1 MHFHLPKP
9 MHGWREFAGEVG
21 VIVLGVLI
29 ALGAEQAIDSVHRRS
44 EAREARSEIEAEVVT
59 DITRIK
65 QRALNADCV
74 DARLNEMDQIIDS
87 ENSDGTIRRPSLIGR
102 PPRYAIETMRW
113 DAASQSGRV
122 SLLPSDWQAQF
133 GFLYTVLR
141 YHYQTNTEEEAVW
154 SRLNALSGIER
165 ITPEV
170 RFALKQ
176 DIAQARF
183 DNASLRQVAN
193 IILDRAARAGL
204 HPAKRHDPPF
214 NVCWPTST
222 SPEMAAKLMA
232 SRNALTEKYNPGSA
246 FR

>member
-1 MHFHLPKP
+1 MHLHLPKP
-9 MHGWREFAGEVG
+9 LHGWRAFAGEVG
-21 VIVLGVLI
+21 IIVVGVLI
-29 ALGAEQAIDSVHRRS
+29 ALGAEQAVEAVHKRS

-65 QRALNADCV
+65 QRAFAADCV
-74 DARLNEMDQIIDS
+74 DARLNEMDEIIDGQKA
-87 ENSDGTIRRPSLIGR
+87 DGAIRRPSLIGR
-102 PPRYAIETMRW
+102 PPRYAIETTRW

-133 GFLYTVLR
+133 GFLYTTLR
-141 YHYQTNTEEEAVW
+141 YHSQMNTEEETVW

-193 IILDRAARAGL
+193 IIVDRAARAGL
-204 HPAKRHDPPF
+204 HPTNRHDPPF
-214 NVCWPTST
+214 TVCWPTST
-222 SPEMAAKLMA
+222 SAEMAAKLMA
-232 SRNALTEKYNPGSA
+232 RRNALTEKVSPASA

>member
-1 MHFHLPKP
+1 MHVHLPKP
-9 MHGWREFAGEVG
+9 LHGWRQFVGEVG
-21 VIVLGVLI
+21 IIVLGVLI
-29 ALGAEQAIDSVHRRS
+29 ALGAEQAIDGIHKRS

-59 DITRIK
+59 DITRIE
-65 QRALNADCV
+65 QRAFNADCV
-74 DARLNEMDQIIDS
+74 DARLNEMDRIIDG
-87 ENSDGTIRRPSLIGR
+87 EKADGSVLRPSLIGR
-102 PPRYAIETMRW
+102 PPRYAIETTRW

-141 YHYQTNTEEEAVW
+141 YHYQTNTEEESVW

-170 RFALKQ
+170 RFALKE

-193 IILDRAARAGL
+193 IILDRASRAGL
-204 HPAKRHDPPF
+204 HPTKRHDPPF

-222 SPEMAAKLMA
+222 SPEMAAKLIA
-232 SRNALTEKYNPGSA
+232 RRNALTEKFNPASA

>member
-1 MHFHLPKP
+1 MHIHLPKP
-9 MHGWREFAGEVG
+9 LHGWRQFIGEVG
-21 VIVLGVLI
+21 IIVIGVLI
-29 ALGAEQAIDSVHRRS
+29 ALGAEQAIDGIHKRS

-59 DITRIK
+59 DITRIR
-65 QRALNADCV
+65 QRAFNADCV
-74 DARLNEMDQIIDS
+74 DARLDEMDQIIDG
-87 ENSDGTIRRPSLIGR
+87 EKANGAIRRPSLIGR
-102 PPRYAIETMRW
+102 PPRYAIETTRW

-141 YHYQTNTEEEAVW
+141 YHYQVNTEEETVW

-170 RFALKQ
+170 RFTLKQ

-183 DNASLRQVAN
+183 DNSSLRQVAN

-204 HPAKRHDPPF
+204 RSTNRRDPPF

-232 SRNALTEKYNPGSA
+232 RRNALTEKVSPASA
-246 FR
+246 YR

>member
-1 MHFHLPKP
+1 MHIHLPKP
-9 MHGWREFAGEVG
+9 LHGWRQFIGEVG
-21 VIVLGVLI
+21 IIVIGVLI
-29 ALGAEQAIDSVHRRS
+29 ALGAEQAIDGIHKRS

-59 DITRIK
+59 DITRIR
-65 QRALNADCV
+65 QRAFNADCV
-74 DARLNEMDQIIDS
+74 DARLDEMDQIIDG
-87 ENSDGTIRRPSLIGR
+87 EKANGAIRRPSLIGR
-102 PPRYAIETMRW
+102 PPRYAIETTRW

-141 YHYQTNTEEEAVW
+141 YHYQVNTEEETVW

-170 RFALKQ
+170 RFTLKQ

-183 DNASLRQVAN
+183 DNSSLRQVAN

-204 HPAKRHDPPF
+204 RSTNRHDPPF

-232 SRNALTEKYNPGSA
+232 RRNALTEKVSPASA
-246 FR
+246 YR